1 MDAVEFQTTIVKPV
15 LVAMAIWTEE
25 SEMLLMGTAAQ
36 ESLLI
41 YTRQINGPALGYFQ
55 MEPATH
61 DDCWTNYLNY
71 RPELKAQVLAI
82 RTAPGAP
89 AATDMETDPQY
100 AAAMARVRYL
110 RVSAPIPTR
119 PRDMAAYWKQ
129 YYNTPLGAGSA
140 DDFIANWNR
149 LLSPLPYAA
158 IA

>member
-1 MDAVEFQTTIVKPV
+1 MDAVTFQTTIVRPV
-15 LVAMAIWTEE
+15 LRAFADWTEA

-41 YTRQINGPALGYFQ
+41 HTRQIDGPALGYFQ

-61 DDCWTNYLNY
+61 DDCWTNFLDD
-71 RPELKAQVLAI
+71 RAELKAKVLAI
-82 RTAPGAP
+82 RTATGTP
-89 AATDMETDPQY
+89 AAIEMETDPHY

-110 RVSAPIPTR
+110 RVSAVIPAS
-119 PRDMAAYWKQ
+119 PRDIAAYWKLH
-129 YYNTPLGAGSA
+129 YNTPLGAGSV

-149 LLSPLPYAA
+149 LLTPHLYAP